1 VYTLAAEEIMV
12 RRTVRCP
19 VAATLDVVGDRWTML
34 IIRDILRGK
43 TRYTELRQSVEG
55 VTTSLLADRL
65 KLLEKEG
72 ILDRSFYSE
81 HPPRAEYLLTAKG
94 HALGTVVGALAAWGE
109 KYADHDLALVDN
121 ECGHGVSI
129 IYHCDTCGRAAPR
142 SRIRIVDA
150 GRRNEEAASSAGGTT

>member
-1 VYTLAAEEIMV
+1 MT

-43 TRYTELRQSVEG
+43 TRYTQLRQSVEG
-55 VTTSLLADRL
+55 ITTSLLADRL

-72 ILDRSFYSE
+72 ILDRSFYCE

-109 KYADHDLALVDN
+109 KYAAHDLALVDN

-129 IYHCDTCGRAAPR
+129 IYFCDVCGRVVPR
-142 SRIRIVDA
+142 SRIRIVDRPA
-150 GRRNEEAASSAGGTT
+150 PSDGAPG